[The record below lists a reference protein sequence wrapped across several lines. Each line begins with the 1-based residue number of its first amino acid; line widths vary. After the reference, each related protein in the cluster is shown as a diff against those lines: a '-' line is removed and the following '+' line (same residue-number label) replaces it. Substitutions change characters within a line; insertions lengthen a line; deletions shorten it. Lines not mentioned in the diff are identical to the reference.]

1 MTDPAWMSSIVQDD
15 AAGDFI
21 AAIPNCNRIRS
32 AVVLNGRREMNDM
45 TTMTTDRAMPAAAD
59 RDLRIGS
66 WLMGAAAVG
75 FIGYAVIFLV
85 RNFTDS
91 FLELGIGPNEVNVGK
106 EAIQNF
112 SPSLFQYISHLQ
124 IAVSGFIA
132 ATGVAVLFLVAYGVR
147 RGERWAWVGA
157 VTAPVLALLIALP
170 AHYPNHFDTL
180 GHLGLIYLAT
190 LIFVAGALVALRGV
204 LTLRKS

>member
-1 MTDPAWMSSIVQDD
+1 
-15 AAGDFI
+15 
-21 AAIPNCNRIRS
+21 
-32 AVVLNGRREMNDM
+32 
-45 TTMTTDRAMPAAAD
+45 MTTDRAVPAAAD

-75 FIGYAVIFLV
+75 FIGYALIFLI

-147 RGERWAWVGA
+147 RGEAWALVGA

-190 LIFVAGALVALRGV
+190 LIFVAGALVALRGI
-204 LTLRKS
+204 LTVRKG

>member
-1 MTDPAWMSSIVQDD
+1 M
-15 AAGDFI
+15 
-21 AAIPNCNRIRS
+21 N
-32 AVVLNGRREMNDM
+32 EMA
-45 TTMTTDRAMPAAAD
+45 TMTTDRTMPGAVN

-147 RGERWAWVGA
+147 RGEVWAWVGA

-190 LIFVAGALVALRGV
+190 LIFVAGALVALRGI
-204 LTLRKS
+204 LTLRKG